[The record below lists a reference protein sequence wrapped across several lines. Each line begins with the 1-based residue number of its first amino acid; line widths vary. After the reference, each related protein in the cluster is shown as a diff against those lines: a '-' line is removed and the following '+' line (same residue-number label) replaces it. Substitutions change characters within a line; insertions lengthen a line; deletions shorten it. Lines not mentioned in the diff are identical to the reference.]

1 VCKLILLAVLSAA
14 VLVGADGSV
23 AKTPYESID
32 LSLDFL
38 ARAPGG
44 VTLTSIAAYDRDD
57 TDASTDVLVLSP
69 ATPVPAISGSA
80 KVTFRVKD
88 GTDAH
93 FYNILIRVT
102 KIDTGEKLEGNILL
116 HVAKKT

>member
-1 VCKLILLAVLSAA
+1 VRKLILFTILSAA
-14 VLVGADGSV
+14 ALIGADGSV

-69 ATPVPAISGSA
+69 DTPVPTVSGTA
-80 KVTFRVKD
+80 KITFRVQN
-88 GTDAH
+88 GTDGR

-102 KIDTGEKLEGNILL
+102 KTDTGEKLEGNILL
-116 HVAKKT
+116 HVVKKT